1 MVRRRGFTLIEIVV
15 VLAIV
20 AILAVMAV
28 PGLTERVVRDQVVE
42 GVKVAGIAKDAV
54 AASWRASEAMP
65 SDNAA
70 AGLPPAVKIVGNYV
84 SAVNVEDGAVH
95 ITFGNNANGG
105 IRSKVLSLR
114 PAVVEDAP
122 VVPIAWVCAHG
133 RVPEKM
139 TAQGSDRTDLPANY
153 LPVNCR

>member
-1 MVRRRGFTLIEIVV
+1 MVRRRGFTLIEIMVA
-15 VLAIV
+15 LAILG
-20 AILAVMAV
+20 ILAVMAV
-28 PGLTERVVRDQVVE
+28 PSMTERIVRDQVVE
-42 GVKVAGIAKDAV
+42 AAQVAEIAKVAV

-70 AGLPPAVKIVGNYV
+70 AGLPPAMKIVGNYV

-105 IRSKVLSLR
+105 IRGKVLSLR

-122 VVPIAWVCAHG
+122 VVPVAWVCAHG

-139 TAQGSDRTDLPANY
+139 TAQGNDRTDLPAPY